1 MTFQNPHNCPH
12 TEVISGCD
20 SIVDRFTRNLV
31 IHIDSYLEIQSR
43 RALYRYYR
51 KFTVDQLRDIGMS
64 NPQDQL
70 RMLGRYI

>member
-1 MTFQNPHNCPH
+1 MSFQNLQNCPH
-12 TEVISGCD
+12 TEVISGYD
-20 SIVDRFTRNLV
+20 PIVDRFTRNLV
-31 IHIDSYLEIQSR
+31 KHIDSYLETQSR

-51 KFTVDQLRDIGMS
+51 KFTVDQLRDIGMG